1 MTRRIHLSPFPEGA
15 GDSGSFCGCHC
26 SMPDLTDTL
35 RADRRHKMLTSFAAG
50 QRDLSA
56 VRFITI
62 EGLRGASARAMNQP
76 AGDA

>member
-1 MTRRIHLSPFPEGA
+1 
-15 GDSGSFCGCHC
+15 
-26 SMPDLTDTL
+26 MPDLTDTL

>member
-1 MTRRIHLSPFPEGA
+1 
-15 GDSGSFCGCHC
+15 
-26 SMPDLTDTL
+26 MPDLTDTL

-62 EGLRGASARAMNQP
+62 EGLRARRLVP
-76 AGDA
+76 

>member
-1 MTRRIHLSPFPEGA
+1 
-15 GDSGSFCGCHC
+15 
-26 SMPDLTDTL
+26 MPDLTDTL

-62 EGLRGASARAMNQP
+62 EGLRARRLVPWINPPEPPESTSHIRQ
-76 AGDA
+76 